1 MTPQQTEDLRIVAGM
16 IVPASEEYGVP
27 GADDPAIQADI
38 IATLG
43 RDAAHVE
50 QALDLAAGFA
60 GGRLA
65 ALDDAGREALAAR
78 LQAEGGAPV
87 ATLARVVLG
96 CYYRDDRV
104 LLSLGLEARA
114 PFPKGYALEQGDWS
128 LLEPVKAMKPFW
140 RRVD

>member
-1 MTPQQTEDLRIVAGM
+1 MTPQQTETLRIVADM
-16 IVPASEEYGVP
+16 IVPPSTEYGVP
-27 GADDPAIQADI
+27 GAGDPLIQADI
-38 IATLG
+38 LATLG

-50 QALDLAAGFA
+50 QALDLATTFA
-60 GGRLA
+60 DGPLS
-65 ALDDAGREALAAR
+65 ALDKPARDALSAR

-104 LLSLGLEARA
+104 LKSLGQEARA
-114 PFPKGYALEQGDWS
+114 PFPKGYELEQGDWS

-140 RRVD
+140 RQVD